1 MKTFKEQ
8 AEALAGRDKPR
19 DAGGLREGASVRK
32 LCRGGGGQAAGGA
45 RARLRA
51 DGWVMRGW
59 QGQWK

>member
-32 LCRGGGGQAAGGA
+32 LCRGGGGRLQGAPEPGCVQMGG
-45 RARLRA
+45 
-51 DGWVMRGW
+51 
-59 QGQWK
+59 